1 MNIQTDAEMY
11 WTLMTYKNQSIH
23 LAASDKG
30 LAFVGSGNGPFHE
43 MADWLKSRFPD
54 CRLVRDD
61 RKLQIYSDALTEYLE
76 GKRSRFSLPLDLQ
89 GTPFQKAVWDALGH
103 IPHGETRTYS
113 EIAIQLGKPSSVRA
127 VAAAIGANPALI
139 FVPCHRVIGKNGTLT
154 GYRGGLDMK
163 KELLTLEHAVPSVN
177 HF

>member
-1 MNIQTDAEMY
+1 MNIQSDAEIY
-11 WTLMTYKNQSIH
+11 WTLLTYENQSIH

-43 MADWLKSRFPD
+43 MADWLKSHFPGS
-54 CRLVRDD
+54 RLVRDD
-61 RKLQIYSDALTEYLE
+61 SKLQIYSDALIEYLE
-76 GKRSRFSLPLDLQ
+76 GKRSSFSLPLHLQ
-89 GTPFQKAVWDALGH
+89 GTLFQKAVWDALGH
-103 IPHGETRTYS
+103 IPYGETRTYS
-113 EIAIQLGKPSSVRA
+113 EIATQLGKASAVRA

-163 KELLTLEHAVPSVN
+163 KELLTLESAVPSVN

>member
-1 MNIQTDAEMY
+1 MNIQTGAEMY
-11 WTLMTYKNQSIH
+11 WTLMIYENQSIH

-43 MADWLKSRFPD
+43 MADWLKTRFPGSS
-54 CRLVRDD
+54 LMRDD
-61 RKLQIYSDALTEYLE
+61 SKLQIYSDALRAYLE
-76 GKRSRFSLPLDLQ
+76 GERSSFALPLHLQ

-103 IPHGETRTYS
+103 IPYGETRTYS
-113 EIAIQLGKPSSVRA
+113 EIATQLGKASAVRA

-139 FVPCHRVIGKNGTLT
+139 FVPCHRVIGKDGTLT

-163 KELLTLEHAVPSVN
+163 KELLTLENAVLSVS
-177 HF
+177 HC